1 MKRFLTALVSFM
13 GATSLAIVSAPSA
26 TAAPD
31 LDVNFDAGV
40 ACEFPLDVLGTGSTA
55 RTHEL
60 TVHNGDV
67 GLIIEAGK
75 GYTLTYTNSDT
86 GKSITFRSNGSV
98 SKTVV
103 DPKTGAATVRISGHT
118 GLILFPSDIPAGPS
132 TTQYIGTVVFT
143 IDPEGVFDVQS
154 VSGTAIDICAALS

>member
-1 MKRFLTALVSFM
+1 MKRFLPTLVSII
-13 GATSLAIVSAPSA
+13 GATSLAVLSAPPA
-26 TAAPD
+26 TAAAD
-31 LDVNFDAGV
+31 LNRHFDAGV

-55 RTHEL
+55 RTHNL
-60 TVHNGDV
+60 TVHNGGV

-103 DPKTGAATVRISGHT
+103 DPDTGAATVRISGHA

-143 IDPEGVFDVQS
+143 IDPDGVFDVQS
-154 VSGTAIDICAALS
+154 VSGTAADVCAALS